1 MPGDQFV
8 LKRSISE
15 GQWLLTLN
23 HPQRGNALGPDLVQ
37 ALTEQMEAACSDPQ
51 VHTVV
56 LMGQGPHFC
65 TGLDLSDLSAL
76 SDSDLLWRLVHI
88 ENLLSLIWNAPI
100 RTVAVA
106 HGRTW
111 GAGAD
116 LFAACERRLAL
127 EDATF
132 RFPGVHFGIALGTR
146 RLAQRMGE
154 DVARQCL
161 LEGWELSA
169 DQACHRGLVQSKVS
183 SLDQALAQIAPL
195 KVGRDVAARLRST
208 TRLDAAGQADSDL
221 AHLVRS
227 AFRPGLKGRI
237 EAYRASLKS
246 ERSR

>member
-1 MPGDQFV
+1 M
-8 LKRSISE
+8 LERSISD

-23 HPQRGNALGPDLVQ
+23 NPQRGNALSPSLVQ
-37 ALTEQMEAACSDPQ
+37 ALTEQLEAACSDPQ

-56 LMGQGPHFC
+56 LRGEGAHFC
-65 TGLDLSDLSAL
+65 TGLDLSDLSTL
-76 SDSDLLWRLVHI
+76 SDGDLLWRLVHI
-88 ENLLSLIWNAPI
+88 ERLLSLIWNAPI

-127 EDATF
+127 DNATF

-146 RLAQRMGE
+146 RLAQRLGE

-161 LEGWELSA
+161 LEGWELSV
-169 DQACHRGLVQSKVS
+169 DQAGDWGLVQAKVP
-183 SLDQALAQIAPL
+183 SLDQAWTHIAPL
-195 KVGRDVAARLRST
+195 QVDRDVAALLRSA
-208 TRLDAAGQADSDL
+208 TRFDAAAQADSDL

-227 AFRPGLKGRI
+227 ASRPGLKARI

-246 ERSR
+246 